1 MSIGHPN
8 PAKALSQQQQLLM
21 TFENEHDGLTA
32 QEAAERCELWERP
45 DCQYQKRCGE
55 LELQGHIQR
64 NFLMKANGQP
74 VLEQRLS
81 PHGNHRMVYRLTD
94 RGYREIQ
101 QLKKFLAEH
110 QLSLPF
116 TNGEDKT
123 AN

>member
-8 PAKALSQQQQLLM
+8 PEKALCQRQQLLM

-55 LELQGHIQR
+55 LEAQGHIQR

-101 QLKKFLAEH
+101 QLKKFLAE
-110 QLSLPF
+110 QQITFPF
-116 TNGEDKT
+116 VEEKEDKT
-123 AN
+123 A